1 MTTIL
6 SSDQVERIREKRPH
20 DEDIGLLAASHE
32 ALRAERDE
40 ARGQYMAEYNAS
52 VELGHKCDA
61 IGAERDDALTI
72 PYTRKMATLQARLT
86 LAENLAKAVEAWK
99 QDSHRLD
106 VGARGMS
113 GDELTALT
121 SAVAGGRRAIHAA
134 LQSFNSSKGDHGR
147 LEGSHGS
154 TEDSAQESNK
164 SGGE

>member
-32 ALRAERDE
+32 ALR
-40 ARGQYMAEYNAS
+40 
-52 VELGHKCDA
+52 
-61 IGAERDDALTI
+61 AERDDALTI